1 MYLLLADSQVG
12 TITRMGVNTRWA
24 GDMAKSISPVDPF
37 WHSGRVCLTLK
48 VPVEPTRQ
56 ERAMTDLIKQEH
68 RDGVLTLTIDRPDK
82 LNALTNSMYTRL
94 ADLLFTAN
102 EDDAVGAI
110 IITGGPNCFT
120 SGNDLV
126 DFLQEPPKHLDSPA
140 FRLMRAVTHLQ
151 KPLIAAVCGAA
162 IGIGT
167 TLLLHCDQVLITRDA
182 KLRTPFV
189 NLGLCP
195 EFGASL
201 LLPRLLGHARAAR
214 LLLLGDS
221 LDGSEA
227 VAWGLANQVFDDG
240 EQCLA
245 AAAKIAQRFL
255 AMPQQALRQSRQLIK
270 QPGMEELQA
279 TLREENT
286 LFIQRL
292 NSDEAKTA
300 LNALLNR
307 STDKN
312 PPKGAQS

>member
-1 MYLLLADSQVG
+1 
-12 TITRMGVNTRWA
+12 MGVWSFSRRH
-24 GDMAKSISPVDPF
+24 MAKSISSVDPF
-37 WHSGRVCLTLK
+37 CHSSGVSPALK
-48 VPVEPTRQ
+48 VAVEPTLQ
-56 ERAMTDLIKQEH
+56 EPAMTDLIKQEH

-94 ADLLFTAN
+94 ADLLFAAD
-102 EDDAVGAI
+102 EDDSVGVI
-110 IITGGPNCFT
+110 IVTGGPTCFT

-126 DFLQEPPKHLDSPA
+126 DFLQEPPTHLDSPA

-167 TLLLHCDQVLITRDA
+167 TLLLHCDQVLVTRNA
-182 KLRTPFV
+182 KLRMPFV

-201 LLPRLLGHARAAR
+201 LLPRLLGQARATR

-227 VAWGLANQVFDDG
+227 LTWGLANEVFDDG
-240 EQCLA
+240 AQCLA
-245 AAAKIAQRFL
+245 AATRLAQRLL
-255 AMPQQALRQSRQLIK
+255 AMPQESLRQSRQLMK
-270 QPGMEELQA
+270 QAGMAELQA
-279 TLREENT
+279 TLREENL

-312 PPKGAQS
+312 PPKGKQP

>member
-1 MYLLLADSQVG
+1 MHLLLGDSTGG
-12 TITRMGVNTRWA
+12 TIPRMGVSTA
-24 GDMAKSISPVDPF
+24 HMAKSISPVDPF
-37 WHSGRVCLTLK
+37 CHSCGVCLTLK
-48 VPVEPTRQ
+48 VAAKPNPQ
-56 ERAMTDLIKQEH
+56 APSMTDLIKQELN
-68 RDGVLTLTIDRPDK
+68 DGVLTLTIDRPDK
-82 LNALTNSMYTRL
+82 LNALTNAMYMRL
-94 ADLLFTAN
+94 ADLLFAADEN
-102 EDDAVGAI
+102 DEVRVI
-110 IITGGPNCFT
+110 IVTGGPNCFT

-126 DFLQEPPKHLDSPA
+126 DFLKEPPTHLDSPA
-140 FRLMRAVTHLQ
+140 FRFMRAVTHLQ

-167 TLLLHCDQVLITRDA
+167 TLLLHCDQVLVTRNA

-201 LLPRLLGHARAAR
+201 LLPRLLGQARAAR
-214 LLLLGDS
+214 LLLLGDG
-221 LDGSEA
+221 LDGAQA
-227 VAWGLANQVFDDG
+227 VEWGLANEAFDDG

-245 AAAKIAQRFL
+245 AARKIAQRLL
-255 AMPQQALRQSRQLIK
+255 AMPQQALRQSRHLMK

-312 PPKGAQS
+312 PPKGNLP

>member
-1 MYLLLADSQVG
+1 
-12 TITRMGVNTRWA
+12 
-24 GDMAKSISPVDPF
+24 
-37 WHSGRVCLTLK
+37 
-48 VPVEPTRQ
+48 
-56 ERAMTDLIKQEH
+56 MTDLIKQTH

-82 LNALTNSMYTRL
+82 LNALTNGMYTRL
-94 ADLLFTAN
+94 ADLLFAAEEN
-102 EDDAVGAI
+102 DEIRVVI
-110 IITGGPNCFT
+110 VTGGPNCFT

-126 DFLQEPPKHLDSPA
+126 DFLQEPPTHLDSPA

-167 TLLLHCDQVLITRDA
+167 TLLLHCDQVLVTRNA

-201 LLPRLLGHARAAR
+201 LLPRLLGQARAAR

-221 LDGSEA
+221 LDGNTA
-227 VAWGLANQVFDDG
+227 VAWGLANEAFDDG

-245 AAAKIAQRFL
+245 AAEKIAQRFL
-255 AMPQQALRQSRQLIK
+255 AMPRQALRQSRQLMK

>member
-1 MYLLLADSQVG
+1 
-12 TITRMGVNTRWA
+12 
-24 GDMAKSISPVDPF
+24 
-37 WHSGRVCLTLK
+37 
-48 VPVEPTRQ
+48 
-56 ERAMTDLIKQEH
+56 MTDLIKQAQT
-68 RDGVLTLTIDRPDK
+68 DGVLTLTIDRPDK
-82 LNALTNSMYTRL
+82 LNALTNAMYMRL
-94 ADLLFTAN
+94 ADLLFAAD
-102 EDDAVGAI
+102 EDDAVRVVI
-110 IITGGPNCFT
+110 LTGGTNCFT

-126 DFLQEPPKHLDSPA
+126 DFLEQPPTHLDSPA
-140 FRLMRAVTHLQ
+140 FRFMRAVTHLQ

-167 TLLLHCDQVLITRDA
+167 TVLLHCDQVLVTRNA

-201 LLPRLLGHARAAR
+201 LLPRLVGQARAAR
-214 LLLLGDS
+214 LLLLGDG

-227 VAWGLANQVFDDG
+227 VAWGLANEAFEDG

-245 AAAKIAQRFL
+245 AANRLAQRLL
-255 AMPQQALRQSRQLIK
+255 ALPQESLRQSRQLMK
-270 QPGMEELQA
+270 QPGMAELQA

-292 NSDEAKTA
+292 NSLEAKTA

-312 PPKGAQS
+312 SPKGKQP

>member
-1 MYLLLADSQVG
+1 
-12 TITRMGVNTRWA
+12 
-24 GDMAKSISPVDPF
+24 
-37 WHSGRVCLTLK
+37 
-48 VPVEPTRQ
+48 
-56 ERAMTDLIKQEH
+56 MTDLIKHEQ

-82 LNALTNSMYTRL
+82 LNALTNGMYMRL
-94 ADLLFTAN
+94 ADLLFAAD
-102 EDDAVGAI
+102 EDDSVGVVI
-110 IITGGPNCFT
+110 LTGGPTCFS

-126 DFLQEPPKHLDSPA
+126 DFLQQPPTHLDSPA

-167 TLLLHCDQVLITRDA
+167 TVLLHCDQVLVTRNA
-182 KLRTPFV
+182 KLRMPFV

-201 LLPRLLGHARAAR
+201 LLPRLLGQARAAR
-214 LLLLGDS
+214 LLLLGES

-227 VAWGLANQVFDDG
+227 VAWGLANEVFDDG
-240 EQCLA
+240 AQCLA
-245 AAAKIAQRFL
+245 AATRLAHRLL
-255 AMPQQALRQSRQLIK
+255 AMPQHALRQSRQLMK
-270 QPGMEELQA
+270 QAGMAELQA
-279 TLREENT
+279 TLREENL
-286 LFIQRL
+286 LFIERL

-312 PPKGAQS
+312 SPKGNQP